1 MTELGKRILL
11 VIISIPLIIL
21 VIFFLPFMHFFFFSL
36 IVIIFS
42 YLGTV
47 EFLSLAIKKNR
58 KSNWNYL
65 FGLLG
70 ITFPILPYLKAVMAF
85 SRNLSEAIFVLVA
98 GIILLMEL
106 VKYERGRATNSIPR
120 LTIGMTAIIYP
131 GLFLSYLL
139 KLILLPHTTGLICFF
154 LLIVF
159 INDTSA
165 YVFGMLFGRNSWKP
179 FVSSPK
185 KSITGY
191 ISGSLTA
198 IIAGVLFRYF
208 FPDIIPASLP
218 VIGILSFLLSVTAN
232 IGDLIESVLKR
243 SAGVKDSGTLM
254 LGRGGVLDSI
264 DSMLLSAPL
273 FYFFLTIIY

>member
-1 MTELGKRILL
+1 MTELVKRILL
-11 VIISIPLIIL
+11 VVISIPALIL
-21 VIFFLPFMHFFFFSL
+21 VIFYLPFMHFFFFSL

-47 EFLSLAIKKNR
+47 EFLSLAIKNNK
-58 KSNWNYL
+58 KTHWNYI

-70 ITFPILPYLKAVMAF
+70 ITFPLLPYLKAVMAF

-106 VKYERGRATNSIPR
+106 INYERGKATDSITR
-120 LTIGMTAIIYP
+120 LTIGMTAILYP

-139 KLILLPHTTGLICFF
+139 KLILLPHTTGLICYF
-154 LLIVF
+154 LLVIF
-159 INDTSA
+159 INDTAA
-165 YVFGMLFGRNSWKP
+165 YVFGILFGRKSWKP
-179 FVSSPK
+179 FLSSPK

-208 FPDIIPASLP
+208 FPDIIPAPLLT
-218 VIGILSFLLSVTAN
+218 VGILSFLLSVTAN

-243 SAGVKDSGTLM
+243 SARVKDSGTLM
-254 LGRGGVLDSI
+254 LGRGGILDTI

-273 FYFFLTIIY
+273 FYFFLTIIL